1 MLKLNLRKTLLTAA
15 VLTSLC
21 AGAVFAAD
29 AVQTPPANGNG
40 CPAAM
45 LHCRADGGYGYG
57 HHRNFRPTEEQRQQ
71 WQAKRAEWQNMT
83 PEQRQQ
89 AREQW
94 QAEREKYREECL
106 SKLTDEQ
113 RQQVEQFIQD
123 SNQQRQAMRERVAQM
138 TPEQRQ
144 ALRAYGPGFRH
155 HGKHFRMA
163 PPADCPF
170 NTTAD
175 SAAADK

>member
-1 MLKLNLRKTLLTAA
+1 MLKLNFKKTLLTAA

-29 AVQTPPANGNG
+29 AVQTPADNA
-40 CPAAM
+40 CPATM
-45 LHCRADGGYGYG
+45 LHCRDNGDYSYR
-57 HHRNFRPTEEQRQQ
+57 HHRNYRLTDEQRQQ
-71 WQAKRAEWQNMT
+71 WQEKRAEWAKMT

-113 RQQVEQFIQD
+113 RQEVEQFIQD
-123 SNQQRQAMRERVAQM
+123 RNQQRKDMRERVAKM

-163 PPADCPF
+163 PPADCPW
-170 NTTAD
+170 NTAADTTAT
-175 SAAADK
+175 K

>member
-1 MLKLNLRKTLLTAA
+1 MLKLNLKKTLLTAA

-29 AVQTPPANGNG
+29 TVQTPPANTNG

-45 LHCRADGGYGYG
+45 LHCRADGYGYG
-57 HHRNFRPTEEQRQQ
+57 HHRNFRLTEEQRQQ
-71 WQAKRAEWQNMT
+71 WQEKRAEWAKMT

-94 QAEREKYREECL
+94 QAERAKYREECL

-113 RQQVEQFIQD
+113 RQEVEQFIQD
-123 SNQQRQAMRERVAQM
+123 RNQQRQAMRERIEQM

-144 ALRAYGPGFRH
+144 ALRAYGPGRH
-155 HGKHFRMA
+155 HGRHFRMA

-170 NTTAD
+170 NTPAD
-175 SAAADK
+175 NAAADK

>member
-1 MLKLNLRKTLLTAA
+1 MLKLNLKKTLLTAA

-45 LHCRADGGYGYG
+45 LHCRTDGGYGYG

-71 WQAKRAEWQNMT
+71 WQAKHAEWQNMT

>member
-1 MLKLNLRKTLLTAA
+1 MLNLNLKKTLLTAA

-29 AVQTPPANGNG
+29 AVQTQPAAGTN

-45 LHCRADGGYGYG
+45 LNCRGDGYFHGG
-57 HHRNFRPTEEQRQQ
+57 HHRNFQMTDEQRQQ
-71 WQAKRAEWQNMT
+71 WQAKREEWAKMT

-113 RQQVEQFIQD
+113 RQEVEQFIKDRQ
-123 SNQQRQAMRERVAQM
+123 QQRQEMRDRVAKM
-138 TPEQRQ
+138 SSEQRQ
-144 ALRAYGPGFRH
+144 ALRAYGPGFKH
-155 HGKHFRMA
+155 HGKHFRYA
-163 PPADCPF
+163 PPADCPL
-170 NTTAD
+170 NN
-175 SAAADK
+175 AADTAAQ